1 MERLEKL
8 DHVLAWCMENDI
20 HLNLRATGV
29 GGFYNS
35 NEQNM
40 AIDFGRKGL
49 DTRLAQM
56 WQAVARRYADIP
68 NT

>member
-8 DHVLAWCMENDI
+8 DQVLARCMENDI

-29 GGFYNS
+29 DDFYNS

>member
-1 MERLEKL
+1 
-8 DHVLAWCMENDI
+8 MENDI